1 MQVPAKREY
10 TGFKHHAKVHTFRLG
25 TALLTWA
32 ILVSLFFYRPEVI
45 RWAMRSGTHAI
56 ESIGDALPNYWG
68 AQVEILLR
76 ELGGFLWLQ
85 ITVAI
90 LAVRAFLSL
99 IAMLWRRR
107 Q

>member
-10 TGFKHHAKVHTFRLG
+10 TGFKHHAKVQSFRLA

-32 ILVSLFFYRPEVI
+32 ILVTLFLYQPEVI
-45 RWAMRSGTHAI
+45 RWALRSGTHAI
-56 ESIGDALPNYWG
+56 ERIGDALPGSRG
-68 AQVEILLR
+68 AQVEIVLR
-76 ELGGFLWLQ
+76 ELGGFLWVQ
-85 ITVAI
+85 VTAAI

-99 IAMLWRRR
+99 IGMVWRRR